1 MEAYNYWS
9 QDTSESIE
17 HHGILGQK
25 WGIRRY
31 QNEDGSLTEEGRKR
45 YLKANGTL
53 TRAGKKELER
63 RNKILDY
70 GQAQDYAEKYYK
82 SKIYGEDVVKEG
94 LSKEQYKRYGNAI
107 RNGMKD
113 DGSDYKKYREIGI
126 YNYVRD
132 HYKDK
137 ITDLDDLSYKKYEEL
152 FYKQNAKGLAGKDQA
167 LNNNIRQ
174 LKDIMS
180 NTKIDDILANEPIKN
195 IPTGNDNVFGLMEKG
210 LDQKD
215 GKRYAE
221 LWNKFQ
227 TNSNIANMDVL
238 DLALNVDGND
248 PYYGRQ
254 LGKDV
259 DEFIELHNK
268 AYHNVHG

>member
-45 YLKANGTL
+45 YLKANGSL

-113 DGSDYKKYREIGI
+113 DGSDYKKYRDIGI

-167 LNNNIRQ
+167 MNNNIRQ

-180 NTKIDDILANEPIKN
+180 NTKIDDILANETIKG
-195 IPTGNDNVFGLMEKG
+195 ISTEDSFKGVMTKG
-210 LDQKD
+210 LEGDDAKNYS
-215 GKRYAE
+215 K
-221 LWNKFQ
+221 LWNKMKNAVPGWTIDDFY
-227 TNSNIANMDVL
+227 
-238 DLALNVDGND
+238 LNVDEYN
-248 PYYGRQ
+248 PLY
-254 LGKDV
+254 KTI
-259 DEFIELHNK
+259 DEFAKLHNK
-268 AYHNVHG
+268 AYHNVYG